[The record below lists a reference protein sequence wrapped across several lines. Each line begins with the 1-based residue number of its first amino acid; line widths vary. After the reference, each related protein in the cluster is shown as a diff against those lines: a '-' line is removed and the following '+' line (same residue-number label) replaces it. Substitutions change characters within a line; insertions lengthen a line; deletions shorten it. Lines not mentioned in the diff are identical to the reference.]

1 MNKINK
7 KSKIFIAGHNG
18 LVGNAILR
26 LLKRKGYKNLYFK
39 SKSSLNLLDQN
50 KVYRYLKKKKFDLV
64 IIAAAKVG
72 GINANNIFRA
82 QFIYENLQIQ
92 NNLIHGSY
100 SSNVK
105 ILFFWI

>member
-50 KVYRYLKKKKFDLV
+50 KVYRYLKKK
-64 IIAAAKVG
+64 
-72 GINANNIFRA
+72 
-82 QFIYENLQIQ
+82 
-92 NNLIHGSY
+92 NLI
-100 SSNVK
+100 
-105 ILFFWI
+105 